1 MYKIMNK
8 IRENKSSK
16 TQKGNEF
23 EPRRK
28 DNSEREKSPIWPEEY
43 EEQRSMNIRMKEQ
56 PLQSTKKPEK
66 KTKK

>member
-1 MYKIMNK
+1 MKK
-8 IRENKSSK
+8 VKSSK

-28 DNSEREKSPIWPEEY
+28 DNSEKKKSPIWPQEY

-56 PLQSTKKPEK
+56 PFQSSAKPEK
-66 KTKK
+66 KKTKK